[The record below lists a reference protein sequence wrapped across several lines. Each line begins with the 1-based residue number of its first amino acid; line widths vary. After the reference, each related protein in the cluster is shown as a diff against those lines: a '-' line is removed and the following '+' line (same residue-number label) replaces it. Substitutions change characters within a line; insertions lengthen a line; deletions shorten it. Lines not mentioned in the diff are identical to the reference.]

1 MLFFFFLVTAFFPIQ
16 TVSYCTVLKQL
27 LLNINTFWHFK
38 SATCIE
44 LSAAPKQLFFK
55 LNAEKS
61 NHCVHSSSSHVK
73 FVVLLFLLN
82 LSYARSFAVPLLP
95 TFVIPWLSMAA
106 EPSVPFSNQ
115 PAHPHPRSKR
125 WRTMVAVRFFGWMF
139 SDPILGWRYP
149 PQYLCFWIYCMM
161 PFNISSSPL
170 QLILNCLYT
179 GPNIEFDKKTGW
191 IWVYNNATE

>member
-1 MLFFFFLVTAFFPIQ
+1 MEAVTLQGSNEVTSHAFFFFFFGHCFFPIQ
-16 TVSYCTVLKQL
+16 TVSYCAVLKQL

-38 SATCIE
+38 SATCTE

-125 WRTMVAVRFFGWMF
+125 WRTMVAVRF
-139 SDPILGWRYP
+139 LAEC
-149 PQYLCFWIYCMM
+149 LVT
-161 PFNISSSPL
+161 
-170 QLILNCLYT
+170 LYT
-179 GPNIEFDKKTGW
+179 DIHPSICAFEFTVW
-191 IWVYNNATE
+191 RPSTSLHLLCSWF